1 MEISKIREYSKHFF
15 ANILPR
21 TDIIR
26 KIFRIHGQPKL
37 GLPDTQLILEAYKT
51 GSIIFSK
58 GELRVT
64 MKKGRKTAGNATS
77 FHQKKEIVVFGKI
90 LSKQVAIR
98 PTELTMNLSINLFI
112 IIIIIIIITTHA
124 KPYPGLRYRC
134 MLEIVSVC
142 LQ

>member
-1 MEISKIREYSKHFF
+1 MEILKIREYSKYFF

-21 TDIIR
+21 TEIIR
-26 KIFRIHGQPKL
+26 KVFRIHGQPKL

-77 FHQKKEIVVFGKI
+77 FHQKKKK
-90 LSKQVAIR
+90 L
-98 PTELTMNLSINLFI
+98 
-112 IIIIIIIITTHA
+112 
-124 KPYPGLRYRC
+124 
-134 MLEIVSVC
+134 
-142 LQ
+142 